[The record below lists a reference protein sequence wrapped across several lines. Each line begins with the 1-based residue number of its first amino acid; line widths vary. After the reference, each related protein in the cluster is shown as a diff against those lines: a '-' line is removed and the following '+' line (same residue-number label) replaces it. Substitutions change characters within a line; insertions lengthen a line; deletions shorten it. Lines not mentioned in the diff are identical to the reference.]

1 VNEHVSGNGREGA
14 KEGGRENIRQLFT
27 RQLRGITSVREAN
40 ERLSG
45 ATPICSGHIVKFRE
59 TNTSPARLSLSSR
72 WTGDSHTEERGLLMG
87 EGSGLSQ
94 NWIIHRARNDERVE
108 IVLQSLRTEFKTQL
122 SLNVARKL
130 RERVCVNYLNYEI

>member
-1 VNEHVSGNGREGA
+1 MNEHVRGNEREGA
-14 KEGGRENIRQLFT
+14 KEGGREEYKAVIYETAPRHNERL
-27 RQLRGITSVREAN
+27 REAN

-87 EGSGLSQ
+87 GGSGLSQ
-94 NWIIHRARNDERVE
+94 NWIIHRARND
-108 IVLQSLRTEFKTQL
+108 RTGNSSSVVKD
-122 SLNVARKL
+122 
-130 RERVCVNYLNYEI
+130 

>member
-1 VNEHVSGNGREGA
+1 M
-14 KEGGRENIRQLFT
+14 GGENIRQLFT

-72 WTGDSHTEERGLLMG
+72 WTGDSHTEERALLMG
-87 EGSGLSQ
+87 GGSGLSRRTGLY
-94 NWIIHRARNDERVE
+94 IERGTIRVG
-108 IVLQSLRTEFKTQL
+108 IVLQSLRTEFKTRL
-122 SLNVARKL
+122 PLNVAQ
-130 RERVCVNYLNYEI
+130 EN